1 MIMDR
6 RRFLG
11 TAATVT
17 SPFAAGCVR
26 GGVGGLIGGD
36 QYVPLIER
44 HGGKAITYNHEQ
56 LRLRLGNSAVS
67 VGGTIEFQ
75 VTNTTRSLIYLG
87 CGNPWTIQ
95 KSVDGEWRDAIWT
108 SAEGFGSCA
117 TPLPAGE
124 STTENATISKAALES
139 ETEEVRVELSSGQYR
154 LVLLSTDSYL
164 AADFRIRS

>member
-1 MIMDR
+1 MDR
-6 RRFLG
+6 RQFFG

-75 VTNTTRSLIYLG
+75 VTNTTRSLIYLA

-95 KSVDGEWRDAIWT
+95 KSVDGEWRDAVWT

-124 STTENATISKAALES
+124 SITENATISKAALES

-154 LVLLSTDSYL
+154 LVLLSTDSYP
-164 AADFRIRS
+164 AANFRVRA